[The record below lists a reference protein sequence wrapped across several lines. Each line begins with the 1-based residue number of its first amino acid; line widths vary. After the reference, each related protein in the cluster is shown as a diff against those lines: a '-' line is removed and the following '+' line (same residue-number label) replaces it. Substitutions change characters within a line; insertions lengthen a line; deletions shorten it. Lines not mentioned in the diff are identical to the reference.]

1 MRCKTHFR
9 SAALAFASLYCVA
22 SASFAACT
30 NEPDATS
37 KAATFLSNPSSL
49 FNGPNG
55 PRTSDE
61 IIADVGNFVAANPQ
75 ALPAVIA
82 LLKGASV
89 DQQRAIGTGL
99 GNARETCV
107 RPDLNFALEIQTQ
120 LANTDSTEAQTK
132 FAALTGVPIRSV
144 AAGGVGGGVGV
155 GASGGAVGG
164 QTSPLAAPGS
174 NSNFQTFT
182 SNSVSNNP
190 TSYFSGGASGAGSA
204 GNTTTTTTNNTT
216 IVCTVSSSC

>member
-1 MRCKTHFR
+1 MRRKAYFG
-9 SAALAFASLYCVA
+9 SAVLALVSSCCVA
-22 SASFAACT
+22 ATSFAACT
-30 NEPDATS
+30 NDADATS
-37 KAATFLSNPSSL
+37 KAATFISNPTSL

-61 IIADVGNFVAANPQ
+61 IIADVGSFVAANPQ

-89 DQQRAIGTGL
+89 DQQQSIGTGL

-120 LANTDSTEAQTK
+120 LANSDSSEAQAK
-132 FAALTGVPIRSV
+132 FAAVTGVPIRAV
-144 AAGGVGGGVGV
+144 AAGGLGSG
-155 GASGGAVGG
+155 SGGAVGG
-164 QTSPLAAPGS
+164 QTTPLPTPGS
-174 NSNFQTFT
+174 SSSFQAFT

-204 GNTTTTTTNNTT
+204 GGTTTNNTT

>member
-1 MRCKTHFR
+1 MRRKAYFR
-9 SAALAFASLYCVA
+9 SAMLALVSSCCVA
-22 SASFAACT
+22 ATSFAACT
-30 NEPDATS
+30 NDPDAAS
-37 KAATFLSNPSSL
+37 KAVAFIGNPTSL

-61 IIADVGNFVAANPQ
+61 IIADVGSFVAANPQ

-89 DQQRAIGTGL
+89 DQQQSIGTGL
-99 GNARETCV
+99 GNARDTCV

-120 LANTDSTEAQTK
+120 LANSDSTEAQAK
-132 FAALTGVPIRSV
+132 FAAVTGVPIRGV
-144 AAGGVGGGVGV
+144 AAGGLGGGV
-155 GASGGAVGG
+155 SGGAVGG
-164 QTSPLAAPGS
+164 QTNPLPTPGS
-174 NSNFQTFT
+174 TSSFQTFT

-190 TSYFSGGASGAGSA
+190 TSYFSGAGAGGAGSA
-204 GNTTTTTTNNTT
+204 GSTTTNNTT